1 MIVLY
6 VNSDSS
12 IAAALAA
19 SQAQQQLAASRAR
32 GQVADLGDSAS
43 RLQAIPSQGSG
54 LIVDK
59 FV

>member
-6 VNSDSS
+6 VSSDSS
-12 IAAALAA
+12 IAAVLAASEAQRQLAA
-19 SQAQQQLAASRAR
+19 SQAR
-32 GQVADLGDSAS
+32 GEVADLGDSPL
-43 RLQAIPSQGSG
+43 RVQAVTSPGSG

>member
-1 MIVLY
+1 MIVLF

-12 IAAALAA
+12 ITAALAA
-19 SQAQQQLAASRAR
+19 SQAQQQLAASQAR
-32 GQVADLGDSAS
+32 GQVADLGDSPV

>member
-6 VNSDSS
+6 LSSDSS
-12 IAAALAA
+12 IAAAIAASDAQRQLAA
-19 SQAQQQLAASRAR
+19 SQAR
-32 GQVADLGDSAS
+32 GQVVDLGDSPS

>member
-6 VNSDSS
+6 VDSNSS

-19 SQAQQQLAASRAR
+19 SEAQRQMAASQAR
-32 GQVADLGDSAS
+32 GQVVDLGDSLS
-43 RLQAIPSQGSG
+43 RVQAIPAQGSG
-54 LIVDK
+54 LVVDM